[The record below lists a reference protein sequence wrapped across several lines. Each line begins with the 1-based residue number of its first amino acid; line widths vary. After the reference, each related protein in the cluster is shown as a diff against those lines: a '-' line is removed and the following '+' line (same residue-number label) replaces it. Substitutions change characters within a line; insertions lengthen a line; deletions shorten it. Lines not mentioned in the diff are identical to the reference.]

1 MRATIQKTIGA
12 ITLFVTALT
21 AQSVFAYYNP
31 STGRFLSRDPLGEP
45 GFQLIQGVQGGFQFR
60 SAPAAQQSSRW
71 ISRNSVAGTDSS
83 RQSVRKVKAETAT
96 LPQRNT
102 IQNEVNRYCFV
113 SNDPQ
118 SRIDPLGLLT
128 FKGCSADQQQK
139 IQNQWNSFCQQ
150 TKSST
155 FKCCLNH
162 FNLPQRLAAMCD
174 RADTTIVC
182 DPTETSSCGWTY
194 PLGHTIHLGQ
204 LGLSEDPGCGPI
216 GCTLLHEMT
225 HLAGHWPEKWA
236 DRVENCLQDCPQRPT
251 H

>member
-1 MRATIQKTIGA
+1 MRRIMQRTANAVIVGLALLATQ
-12 ITLFVTALT
+12 TA
-21 AQSVFAYYNP
+21 FAYYNP
-31 STGRFLSRDPLGEP
+31 STGRFLSRDPIGEP
-45 GFQLIQGVQGGFQFR
+45 GFQLVQGVQR
-60 SAPAAQQSSRW
+60 APQVGPVSVAQQSTRW
-71 ISRNSVAGTDSS
+71 INRDSV
-83 RQSVRKVKAETAT
+83 RQSASKVKRETTAP
-96 LPQRNT
+96 PQRNT
-102 IQNEVNRYCFV
+102 IQNEINSYCFV
-113 SNDPQ
+113 INDPQ
-118 SRIDPLGLLT
+118 NQIDPLGLLT
-128 FKGCSADQQQK
+128 FKGCTADQQQK
-139 IQNQWNSFCQQ
+139 IQKQWNSFCQQ

-155 FKCCLNH
+155 FKCCLKH

-225 HLAGHWPEKWA
+225 HLAGHWPETWA
-236 DRVENCLQDCPQRPT
+236 DRVENCLQGCPPRPT